1 MKLKTIEKRK
11 KKEAKSIKI
20 LILKNSNQTIKKEI
34 KDQKI
39 SFYKEAFLII
49 FQIKPKKKRNKKVI
63 SKNNW
68 LVNV

>member
-49 FQIKPKKKRNKKVI
+49 FQIKPKKRNKKVI